1 MRSSMDFDL
10 VTLLSP
16 NVIKHRVYARD
27 RAYLDSATMFRE
39 RWTADRDL
47 EDVLW
52 NYATMLLRPDAIA
65 GRRSAAVFPM
75 LREHG
80 LYPVAAR
87 PVNVTP
93 AMTEE
98 MWKYQFNVATPERR
112 QLLKRIFATGAAV
125 YVVLRDDKP
134 RDLAPA
140 TVHVTYLK
148 GTAIVKNRRRWHLR
162 TVAGPHIANLLS
174 YVHVSDDPIDLVRE
188 MAVLFDAPQRHALL
202 SEIDAGEDR
211 TAEAIALIHRMEI
224 LAPQEALSPEPAM
237 LLDMDPEG
245 RASFEHRLLREWQ
258 SIVREALGTR
268 SFVTGETYN
277 TMDALV
283 PDDKRLSLPL
293 DAHLIFHE
301 LGPRY

>member
-10 VTLLSP
+10 LTLLSP

-27 RAYLDSATMFRE
+27 PAYVGSAAMFRE
-39 RWTADRDL
+39 RWTADSDL
-47 EDVLW
+47 ADTLW

-75 LREHG
+75 LREHNI
-80 LYPVAAR
+80 YPVAVR

-93 AMTEE
+93 AKTED

-112 QLLKRIFATGAAV
+112 LLLKRIFAAGTAV
-125 YVVLRDDKP
+125 YVVLRDDNP
-134 RDLAPA
+134 RELAPA
-140 TVHVTYLK
+140 TVNVTYLK

-202 SEIDAGEDR
+202 SEIDAAEDR
-211 TAEAIALIHRMEI
+211 TAEAIALIRRMET
-224 LAPQEALSPEPAM
+224 LVPRKALSPEPAST
-237 LLDMDPEG
+237 DMMCAES
-245 RASFEHRLLREWQ
+245 RASFEHRLLCEWR
-258 SIVREALGTR
+258 SIVRDALATR

-293 DAHLIFHE
+293 DADLIFRE